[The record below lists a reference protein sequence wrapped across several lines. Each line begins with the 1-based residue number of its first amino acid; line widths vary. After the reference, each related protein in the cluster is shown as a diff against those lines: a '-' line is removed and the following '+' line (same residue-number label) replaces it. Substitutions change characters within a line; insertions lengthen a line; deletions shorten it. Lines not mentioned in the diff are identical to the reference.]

1 MVGRAQGIAAR
12 CRAIVALPAL
22 GAGLLAAACGS
33 ASAPPPPAR
42 SAPVAGVSI
51 GAESVLTAAVAELRT
66 GPLLSGALRPAREAM
81 VRAKMSGSVLEV
93 RAEEGQAVQRGAFIA
108 RIEARPLQDALI
120 SSQSAVRSA
129 EQSLSVAEREADRTA
144 SLVKG
149 GALAERDLELA
160 RSAVTGAQAQVADA
174 RARLASV
181 RQQLDDAVVTAPISG
196 VLSGR
201 PVNAGDV
208 VSPGTLLA
216 TIIDPSSML
225 LEASVQ
231 SDALASLKINAP
243 VEFEVRGYPG
253 QTFEGHIERIAPAAD
268 PVTRQV
274 NIFVDV
280 PNTRGQLVAGLFAEG
295 RVTSERR
302 QAILVPATAVDTSG
316 QSAWV
321 LRLRD
326 GKAERVP
333 VRVGVRDDRSE
344 RIEILSGVA
353 AGDVLLGGAARAI
366 TPGTPVTV
374 TGAAAAPRK

>member
-1 MVGRAQGIAAR
+1 MAGRAQSVTAGS
-12 CRAIVALPAL
+12 RAIVALPAL
-22 GAGLLAAACGS
+22 GAALLAAACGTG
-33 ASAPPPPAR
+33 SAPPASAG
-42 SAPVAGVSI
+42 SAPAAGVSV
-51 GAESVLTAAVAELRT
+51 GAESVLTVAVAELRT
-66 GPLLSGALRPAREAM
+66 GPLLSGALRAAREAM
-81 VRAKMSGSVLEV
+81 VRAKMPGSVLEV
-93 RAEEGQAVQRGAFIA
+93 RAEEGQTVQRGAVIA
-108 RIEARPLQDALI
+108 RIEARPLEDALM
-120 SSQSAVRSA
+120 SSQSALRSA
-129 EQSLSVAEREADRTA
+129 EQSLAVAEREAERTA

-149 GALAERDLELA
+149 GALADRDLELA
-160 RSAVTGAQAQVADA
+160 KSAVTGAQAQVADA

-225 LEASVQ
+225 LEASVP
-231 SDALASLKINAP
+231 SDALASLKINTP

-333 VRVGVRDDRSE
+333 VKVGVRDDRSE

-353 AGDVLLGGAARAI
+353 AGDVLLNGAARAI

>member
-1 MVGRAQGIAAR
+1 MAGRAQSVTAGS
-12 CRAIVALPAL
+12 RAIVALPAL
-22 GAGLLAAACGS
+22 GAALLAAACGTG
-33 ASAPPPPAR
+33 SAPPAPAT
-42 SAPVAGVSI
+42 SAPAAGVSV
-51 GAESVLTAAVAELRT
+51 GAESVLTVAVAELRT
-66 GPLLSGALRPAREAM
+66 GPLLSGALRAAREAM
-81 VRAKMSGSVLEV
+81 VRAKMPGSVLEV
-93 RAEEGQAVQRGAFIA
+93 RAEEGQTVQRGAVIA
-108 RIEARPLQDALI
+108 RIEARPLEDALM
-120 SSQSAVRSA
+120 SSQSALRSA
-129 EQSLSVAEREADRTA
+129 EQSLAVAEREAERTA

-149 GALAERDLELA
+149 GALADRDLELA

-225 LEASVQ
+225 LEASVR
-231 SDALASLKINAP
+231 SDALASLKINTP

-253 QTFEGHIERIAPAAD
+253 QAFEGHIERIAPAAD

-333 VRVGVRDDRSE
+333 VKVGVRDDRSE

-353 AGDVLLGGAARAI
+353 AGDVLLNGAARAI

>member
-1 MVGRAQGIAAR
+1 MTTTGFRAAFGPP
-12 CRAIVALPAL
+12 LL
-22 GAGLLAAACGS
+22 GAALLAAACGGNG
-33 ASAPPPPAR
+33 AQPVPAGGGP
-42 SAPVAGVSI
+42 AAGVSI
-51 GAESVLTAAVAELRT
+51 GRESVVTVSAAEIRT
-66 GPLLSGALRPAREAM
+66 GPLLSGELRAAREAT
-81 VRAKMSGSVLEV
+81 VRAKMPGSVLEV
-93 RAEEGQAVQRGAFIA
+93 RAEEGQTVQRGAVIA
-108 RIEARPLQDALI
+108 RIEARPLQDALL

-129 EQSLSVAEREADRTA
+129 EQSLAVAEREAERTA

-149 GALAERDLELA
+149 GALAERDLELS
-160 RSAVTGAQAQVADA
+160 RTAVTGAQAQLADA

-181 RQQLDDAVVTAPISG
+181 RQQLDDAVVTAPIGG
-196 VLSGR
+196 VVSGR

-208 VSPGTLLA
+208 VSPGTLMA

-225 LEASVQ
+225 LEASVP
-231 SDALASLKINAP
+231 SEALAALKLGTP

-253 QTFEGHIERIAPAAD
+253 QTFDGHIERIAPSAD

-274 NIFVDV
+274 TIFVDV

-302 QAILVPATAVDTSG
+302 QAIVVPATAVDTNG
-316 QSAWV
+316 QSPWV

-353 AGDVLLGGAARAI
+353 AGDVLLSGAARAI